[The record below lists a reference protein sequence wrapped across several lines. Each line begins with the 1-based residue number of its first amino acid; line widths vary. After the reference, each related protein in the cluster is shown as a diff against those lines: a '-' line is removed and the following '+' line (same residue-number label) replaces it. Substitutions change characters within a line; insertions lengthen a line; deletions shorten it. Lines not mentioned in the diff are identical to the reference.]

1 AGVDPVRDR
10 PPRSQGDRLGADRL
24 AKAAKGPH
32 RIRLRD
38 EPVPAGHAGGEGPDE
53 EGLAREGRRSVGPCP
68 GPHPPPDP
76 APRPEGANLGV
87 VVGETGGGQAA
98 PDGVIEA
105 QTVLGPMWV
114 EEEAGVLT
122 SSLLEEGIWDP
133 ITSRLMEVVLA
144 PGMTFVDVGAN

>member
-1 AGVDPVRDR
+1 M
-10 PPRSQGDRLGADRL
+10 
-24 AKAAKGPH
+24 
-32 RIRLRD
+32 
-38 EPVPAGHAGGEGPDE
+38 
-53 EGLAREGRRSVGPCP
+53 
-68 GPHPPPDP
+68 
-76 APRPEGANLGV
+76 
-87 VVGETGGGQAA
+87 GETGGGQAA

-144 PGMTFVDVGAN
+144 PGMTFVDVGANIGYFTVLGSRLVGPAGRVFAVEPDPRNLSILQANLDRFRCSNVTVRFL